1 MAKKRYAAMA
11 LAGLLLLAG
20 GCGQSSEPEMRE
32 RVRFNEFIQ
41 GLYQPGE
48 GQYKVLDQEMQ
59 DITEAFIEATKEE
72 AAEEDYLAIRRYA
85 REEDVT
91 IQRWE
96 VEPGQVTMDT
106 YQMVQLEDSHR
117 QLGADAWDA
126 LAHDYVQYR
135 VKDGKIAEN
144 WKSWGSKGP
153 DFFELS
159 SKVKPKSIEMSVDV
173 QQDGKSLKVLA
184 KTFVRA
190 HPDYSQE
197 PVGVLKT
204 EYHVPVLP

>member
-32 RVRFNEFIQ
+32 SVRFNEFIQ

-72 AAEEDYLAIRRYA
+72 AAKENYLAIRQYA

-106 YQMVQLEDSHR
+106 YQRVDLSAVEKRTGMSCCDVLYQWEVPYQWEDGTLTAGNGRKTHA
-117 QLGADAWDA
+117 GW
-126 LAHDYVQYR
+126 
-135 VKDGKIAEN
+135 
-144 WKSWGSKGP
+144 
-153 DFFELS
+153 DFFENDKQFWFKAESRCPTEVEGGTLLAAP
-159 SKVKPKSIEMSVDV
+159 VNQVE
-173 QQDGKSLKVLA
+173 VLNG
-184 KTFVRA
+184 
-190 HPDYSQE
+190 
-197 PVGVLKT
+197 GVIGQVET
-204 EYHVPVLP
+204 VYRIPIG

>member
-1 MAKKRYAAMA
+1 MA

-20 GCGQSSEPEMRE
+20 GCGQSRAPEIE
-32 RVRFNEFIQ
+32 ESARFNEFIQ

-72 AAEEDYLAIRRYA
+72 AAKENYLAIRRYA

-126 LAHDYVQYR
+126 LAHDYVQ
-135 VKDGKIAEN
+135 
-144 WKSWGSKGP
+144 
-153 DFFELS
+153 
-159 SKVKPKSIEMSVDV
+159 
-173 QQDGKSLKVLA
+173 
-184 KTFVRA
+184 
-190 HPDYSQE
+190 
-197 PVGVLKT
+197 
-204 EYHVPVLP
+204 